1 MIAIVTDRPNV
12 GREIARVLVL
22 KSFADGDI
30 QILLSMKCLDEGV
43 DIPRAEHAIFCS
55 STGNPRQFIQ
65 RRGRIL
71 RTHKDKKFAYIHDLV
86 VVPEIS
92 SAAESFNMERNLLA
106 GEIRRVKDFALL
118 SENAYS
124 SVQELDDILEYYN
137 LSIF

>member
-1 MIAIVTDRPNV
+1 MTV
-12 GREIARVLVL
+12 
-22 KSFADGDI
+22 
-30 QILLSMKCLDEGV
+30 
-43 DIPRAEHAIFCS
+43 FCA

-86 VVPEIS
+86 VVPEVS

>member
-1 MIAIVTDRPNV
+1 MLSSCARSRLSVWRFPFRPLRTCRPPQ
-12 GREIARVLVL
+12 GCQR
-22 KSFADGDI
+22 
-30 QILLSMKCLDEGV
+30 CPV
-43 DIPRAEHAIFCS
+43 DIPRSELAIFCA

-86 VVPEIS
+86 VVPEVS

>member
-1 MIAIVTDRPNV
+1 M
-12 GREIARVLVL
+12 
-22 KSFADGDI
+22 
-30 QILLSMKCLDEGV
+30 
-43 DIPRAEHAIFCS
+43 
-55 STGNPRQFIQ
+55 
-65 RRGRIL
+65 
-71 RTHKDKKFAYIHDLV
+71 
-86 VVPEIS
+86 VVPEVS